1 MREMLMSQVIGK
13 RGSRTQG
20 EEDQETKTLKMQEQL
35 RSL

>member
-1 MREMLMSQVIGK
+1 MREMLMIQVRGR

-35 RSL
+35 KSL